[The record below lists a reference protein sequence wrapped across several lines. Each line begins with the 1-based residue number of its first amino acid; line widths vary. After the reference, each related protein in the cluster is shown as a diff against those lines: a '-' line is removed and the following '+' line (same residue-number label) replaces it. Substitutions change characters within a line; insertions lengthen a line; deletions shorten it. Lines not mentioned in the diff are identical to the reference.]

1 MKILTAFA
9 AIVLIAAC
17 ARGERAAGD
26 TAAATTPP
34 PASADARAASV
45 SDAIARNP
53 AAADSILT
61 ANGFTRESFER
72 ELFAIAADSSRS
84 AAYAAAKAP

>member
-1 MKILTAFA
+1 MKRLMTFA

-26 TAAATTPP
+26 TAAATPS
-34 PASADARAASV
+34 PANADARAASV